1 MGVEGE
7 TESEREGEKTD
18 PGGGGGGKRKV
29 GKTLEEQ
36 EKKRQRWEEWERKRY
51 KKLRERGGRGGRG
64 RRAKE
69 GNTEGC
75 RYRDTESQRR
85 TYGTHD
91 LTHHPAGAALAQRPP
106 GAGTAFPCTPGKDW
120 TDPSRQR
127 NPGVCLQGEQG
138 GKEAGGR
145 VGGGGR

>member
-7 TESEREGEKTD
+7 TESEREGEKRD
-18 PGGGGGGKRKV
+18 RGGGGGGKRKV
-29 GKTLEEQ
+29 GRALEEQ
-36 EKKRQRWEEWERKRY
+36 EKDRQRWEEWERKRY

-85 TYGTHD
+85 TYRTHD

-138 GKEAGGR
+138 GKEAGR
-145 VGGGGR
+145 RAGGGGC